1 MKILLVGSGGREH
14 AIAWKISQSP
24 LLSELYIAPGNGGT
38 ANLGKNIPIEDND
51 IDGLV
56 SFAKK
61 QTIDLVIVGPE
72 APLSEGLV
80 DQLNSSN
87 ILSFG
92 PTQKAAQLESSK
104 SFAKSLMMD
113 NEVPTARYEISHNKD
128 SASKSIKR
136 FSFPVVIKADG

>member
-56 SFAKK
+56 SFARK

-72 APLSEGLV
+72 APLSKGLV
-80 DQLNSSN
+80 DATVSRNGDVGAGLG
-87 ILSFG
+87 L
-92 PTQKAAQLESSK
+92 
-104 SFAKSLMMD
+104 
-113 NEVPTARYEISHNKD
+113 V
-128 SASKSIKR
+128 
-136 FSFPVVIKADG
+136 

>member
-38 ANLGKNIPIEDND
+38 ANIGKNIPIEDND

-92 PTQKAAQLESSK
+92 PTQKAAQLAVSYTH
-104 SFAKSLMMD
+104 LTLPT
-113 NEVPTARYEISHNKD
+113 NREV
-128 SASKSIKR
+128 
-136 FSFPVVIKADG
+136 